1 MVPPDLRCILVSM
14 DAGAA
19 GRGMVARQAATCERE
34 SSSTCFGQGGHEMHI
49 ALIRHRPNRRR
60 VAQLLLGGTVAGLSL
75 PAVAHHGWSW
85 AEDQQTELRAT
96 IVSISMAPPHPSL
109 RVKAA
114 DGVLWQIELGNPSLT
129 ERSGFTAT
137 SAKPGDPVTI
147 LGNRHKDKTR
157 MQMKAV
163 RITIAG
169 KNYDMYPE
177 RIRTN

>member
-1 MVPPDLRCILVSM
+1 
-14 DAGAA
+14 
-19 GRGMVARQAATCERE
+19 
-34 SSSTCFGQGGHEMHI
+34 MHPV
-49 ALIRHRPNRRR
+49 LIENRLNRRR
-60 VAQLLLGGTVAGLSL
+60 VLQLVVGGAIVVTSV

-85 AEDQQTELRAT
+85 AEDAQSELKGT
-96 IVSISMAPPHPSL
+96 IRSISMAPPHPSL
-109 RVKAA
+109 QVVAA
-114 DGVLWQIELGNPSLT
+114 DGVLRQIDLGNPNQT

-137 SAKPGDPVTI
+137 SAKPGDAIVI
-147 LGNRHKDKTR
+147 LGNRHKDKTK

>member
-1 MVPPDLRCILVSM
+1 
-14 DAGAA
+14 
-19 GRGMVARQAATCERE
+19 
-34 SSSTCFGQGGHEMHI
+34 MHPV
-49 ALIRHRPNRRR
+49 LIENRLNRRR
-60 VAQLLLGGTVAGLSL
+60 VLQLVVGGVIVVTSV

-85 AEDQQTELRAT
+85 AEDAQSELKGT
-96 IVSISMAPPHPSL
+96 IRSISMAPPHPSL
-109 RVKAA
+109 QVVAA
-114 DGVLWQIELGNPSLT
+114 DGVLWQIDLGNPNQT

-137 SAKPGDPVTI
+137 SAKPGDAIVI
-147 LGNRHKDKTR
+147 LGNRHKDKTK